1 LPTRAIYES
10 HPWNGIDDELVGLG
24 DNLKFEAFEVSNKT
38 INLVKFNILLVNN
51 EEDVKA
57 TL

>member
-1 LPTRAIYES
+1 MSLS
-10 HPWNGIDDELVGLG
+10 FFFFLQLVGLG